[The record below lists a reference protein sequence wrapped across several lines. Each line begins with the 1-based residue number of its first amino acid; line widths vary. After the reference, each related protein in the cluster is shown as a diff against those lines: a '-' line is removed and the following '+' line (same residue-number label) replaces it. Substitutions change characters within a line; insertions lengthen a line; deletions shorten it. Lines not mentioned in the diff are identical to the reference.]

1 MSTDALAPVLAL
13 LIILILVARMRWKQG
28 PRAPGAAGSSRAV
41 PELRVHLTAEHDRT
55 RELAAAALQLRNFSA
70 RTRQG
75 ADQPGAVDVE
85 SVREDQQ
92 CQQRREQ
99 LAALDPSGLGAMQT
113 GGPCERVLR
122 DAGCLARGADVGPE
136 LATRSGGARA
146 AKQSYPAS
154 ASPRR

>member
-13 LIILILVARMRWKQG
+13 LIILILVARTKVEQYWI
-28 PRAPGAAGSSRAV
+28 APGAAGSSRAV

-99 LAALDPSGLGAMQT
+99 LAALDSVRSRCDADGRPVRARPPSMPAAW
-113 GGPCERVLR
+113 RV
-122 DAGCLARGADVGPE
+122 ARM
-136 LATRSGGARA
+136 
-146 AKQSYPAS
+146 
-154 ASPRR
+154 